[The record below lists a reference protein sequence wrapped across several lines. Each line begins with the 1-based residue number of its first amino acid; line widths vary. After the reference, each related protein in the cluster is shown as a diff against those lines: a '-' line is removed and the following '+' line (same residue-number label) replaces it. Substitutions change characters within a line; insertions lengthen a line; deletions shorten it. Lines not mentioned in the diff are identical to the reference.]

1 MATPSIAPSS
11 AHCLSRD
18 VIFIFKLLQLK
29 TEGYNS
35 MPRKGLYFI
44 MKALLVSVAFDIP
57 DNYALMPVKIIVGC
71 YEPYQI
77 SYLHHA
83 YSIARE
89 RLAVN
94 FYFDMCR

>member
-35 MPRKGLYFI
+35 VPCKGLYFI
-44 MKALLVSVAFDIP
+44 MKALPVSVTFHIP
-57 DNYALMPVKIIVGC
+57 DNYALMSVERIVGC
-71 YEPYQI
+71 YEPY
-77 SYLHHA
+77 
-83 YSIARE
+83 
-89 RLAVN
+89 
-94 FYFDMCR
+94 

>member
-1 MATPSIAPSS
+1 MATPMSTPSS
-11 AHCLSRD
+11 AHFLIRD
-18 VIFIFKLLQLK
+18 FIFIFKLFQLK

-35 MPRKGLYFI
+35 VARKGLYFV

-57 DNYALMPVKIIVGC
+57 DNYALMPVERIIGC

-89 RLAVN
+89 ALGVN
-94 FYFDMCR
+94 FYFDM